1 MSANND
7 NKKSHSGS
15 AKILGSASSAILEL
29 AIFHPVDTISKRLM
43 SNQTKITSVDQFKK
57 VVASKSLYA
66 GLNFNIYY
74 KLFQRVYKYSGQSFV
89 KEWIDR
95 NTSIQ
100 SRSIKN
106 ALAGSMIG
114 IGEIALL
121 PLDVLKIKM
130 QTNPD
135 AFKGKGVFN
144 VIKEHGIRS
153 LYSGAGWTAAR
164 NAPGSFALFGANSF
178 AQEYILKIKDN
189 ETPTWGQNFFTSIFG
204 ASASLIVSAPLD
216 VIKTRIQNKNFGS
229 SESGFNIVKQT
240 LKNEGI
246 TAFFKGLTPK
256 LLTTGPKLVFSF
268 ALAQSFIP
276 MFDKLLSK
284 KD

>member
-1 MSANND
+1 
-7 NKKSHSGS
+7 
-15 AKILGSASSAILEL
+15 
-29 AIFHPVDTISKRLM
+29 M
-43 SNQTKITSVDQFKK
+43 SNQTKITSVEQFKK

-95 NTSIQ
+95 NTNIQ

-106 ALAGSMIG
+106 AVAGSLIG

-144 VIKEHGIRS
+144 VVKEHGIRS

-178 AQEYILKIKDN
+178 AQEYILKIKDD

-216 VIKTRIQNKNFGS
+216 VI
-229 SESGFNIVKQT
+229 ESRLN
-240 LKNEGI
+240 
-246 TAFFKGLTPK
+246 
-256 LLTTGPKLVFSF
+256 
-268 ALAQSFIP
+268 
-276 MFDKLLSK
+276 
-284 KD
+284 